1 MILHLISLEHVYGCP
16 LAKFECVLVEE
27 KMYFPKNQT
36 LKLGR
41 CVYESLYVNLTVVFP
56 TLEAL
61 FWGGFVATKANRDD
75 LIEFGAQLMFG
86 AQLLLRPGPLKGKEG
101 QEMTITLLG
110 VSHKSI
116 SHLVFPTAALVIG
129 R

>member
-1 MILHLISLEHVYGCP
+1 
-16 LAKFECVLVEE
+16 
-27 KMYFPKNQT
+27 MYFPKNQT

-129 R
+129 TWGI